1 MLPADKTKL
10 QDMRD
15 KIDRIG
21 TLAQEL
27 ASTGEGLPV
36 VEKNARVIL
45 TAIYLLKFGVSD
57 IVELDSSHDGL
68 QR

>member
-1 MLPADKTKL
+1 MLPADRKVL

-15 KIDRIG
+15 KIDRIE

-27 ASTGEGLPV
+27 ASSGKGVPV
-36 VEKNARVIL
+36 IEKNARVIL

-57 IVELDSSHDGL
+57 VVELDSFQEGL
-68 QR
+68 L

>member
-1 MLPADKTKL
+1 MLPADRKVL

-15 KIDRIG
+15 KIDRIE

-27 ASTGEGLPV
+27 ASSGKGLPV
-36 VEKNARVIL
+36 IEKNARMIL

-57 IVELDSSHDGL
+57 VVELDSSHEGL
-68 QR
+68 L

>member
-15 KIDRIG
+15 KIDRIE
-21 TLAQEL
+21 TLAEEL
-27 ASTGEGLPV
+27 ASSGKGLPV

-68 QR
+68 Q